1 MLISFPEGKKKK
13 RFPTMRHYSKVV
25 KSIGFGIR
33 NSARGLTV
41 LPVTSYMTLGRSV
54 TWVSHLPN
62 GDTEKIK
69 WDNVCKA
76 LAHCLAQNKPSNYYY
91 YLKLWELSVHL
102 TTLWVKVF
110 PSAKL
115 GGWTRFLRLLAAL
128 PAYSFSSWV
137 AYSSLFSPHNNHLHL
152 HSTFNFKIFSYLLSL
167 LIFIIAL
174 WGEWVG

>member
-1 MLISFPEGKKKK
+1 MLISYLEEKK
-13 RFPTMRHYSKVV
+13 TGSQLWDT
-25 KSIGFGIR
+25 I
-33 NSARGLTV
+33 ARWLKALAVASEPAHGLTV

-69 WDNVCKA
+69 WNNVCKA

-91 YLKLWELSVHL
+91 YLKLWELSVHS

-137 AYSSLFSPHNNHLHL
+137 AYSSLFPPIIITCICTALLTSKSFH
-152 HSTFNFKIFSYLLSL
+152 IYYLSWFLSSL
-167 LIFIIAL
+167 C
-174 WGEWVG
+174 GVSG